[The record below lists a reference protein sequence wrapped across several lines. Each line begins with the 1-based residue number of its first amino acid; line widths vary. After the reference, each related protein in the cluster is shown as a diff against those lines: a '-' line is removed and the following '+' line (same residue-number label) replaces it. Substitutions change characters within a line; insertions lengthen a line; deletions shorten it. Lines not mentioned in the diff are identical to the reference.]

1 MLANG
6 KDTGGLHTII
16 VQIPVAI
23 ATVIAKTCEFPTH
36 CLQIFLI
43 LKAISP
49 YLSEW
54 SIFIY
59 CWSILQKMGWFEN
72 KPHLLISML

>member
-1 MLANG
+1 MTFDIVNFYFDLLNYVT
-6 KDTGGLHTII
+6 KNPLVKLHTFGLISHFN
-16 VQIPVAI
+16 VQPDQRTSLA
-23 ATVIAKTCEFPTH
+23 
-36 CLQIFLI
+36 
-43 LKAISP
+43 

-72 KPHLLISML
+72 KHNLLISML